1 VIALSIT
8 ALALVLIA
16 WIGYPIGATLLAWL
30 LRSRSRSAA
39 HPTARSVSVV
49 LATRHP
55 PIVVAARVRDLL
67 ATEYPRTLL
76 EIIVAVDATAT
87 DGLADY
93 AALLPRG
100 VKVVA
105 GDPPGGKAVTLNA
118 AVRAATADLVVFAD
132 SAQRFDAA
140 TIPAFVQF
148 LEQEEFGAVSG
159 AYRIGPETT
168 GAVLRAFWGL
178 ETVIRRAEA
187 RLHSLVAVT
196 GAIYVIRRR
205 LWRPLPAGLIC
216 DDLYVPL
223 QVAATGL
230 RVGFCET
237 ALASDDRTFDHR
249 QEFARKVR
257 TLTGL
262 LQVCRWFP
270 WVLAP
275 WRNPVWLQ
283 FVCHKLL
290 RLATPYLLVIAVV
303 GAVPVWAGWVAALWP
318 VAAVLLALVT
328 MVAVARPVHTQR
340 ILAKATWA
348 IWLQAAAIVAT
359 LNGLRGRWDVW
370 QHVPPSPERSLTIAR
385 A

>member
-1 VIALSIT
+1 VTALSIA
-8 ALALVLIA
+8 ALVLVLIA
-16 WIGYPIGATLLAWL
+16 WIGYPSAATLLSWL
-30 LRSRSRSAA
+30 LRPRSRSAVY
-39 HPTARSVSVV
+39 PSARSVSVL

-55 PIVVAARVRDLL
+55 PGVVAARVRDLL
-67 ATEYPRTLL
+67 ATAYPHRLL
-76 EIIVAVDATAT
+76 EIIVAVDAAAT
-87 DGLADY
+87 HGLTDY
-93 AALLPRG
+93 AELLPTSVR
-100 VKVVA
+100 VVA

-118 AVRAATADLVVFAD
+118 GVRAATSDIVVFAD

-148 LEQEEFGAVSG
+148 LAHEEFGAVSG
-159 AYRIGPETT
+159 AYRTGPETA
-168 GAVLRAFWGL
+168 GSVLRAFWGL

-196 GAIYVIRRR
+196 GAIYAIRRR
-205 LWRPLPAGLIC
+205 LWRALPVGLIC

-230 RVGFCET
+230 RVGFCEA
-237 ALASDDRTFDHR
+237 ALASDDRMFDHQ

-290 RLATPYLLVIAVV
+290 RLATPFLLVIALV
-303 GAVPVWAGWVAALWP
+303 GAAPLWAGWAAALWP
-318 VAAVLLALVT
+318 AAAVVLALVA
-328 MVAVARPVHTQR
+328 MAAVARPVLTRR
-340 ILAKATWA
+340 ILARATWA

-359 LNGLRGRWDVW
+359 FNGLLGRWDVW
-370 QHVPPSPERSLTIAR
+370 QHVPPSPKPSLTIAR

>member
-1 VIALSIT
+1 VTALSIT

-16 WIGYPIGATLLAWL
+16 WIGYPIAATVLAWL
-30 LRSRSRSAA
+30 LRSRSRRVA

-55 PIVVAARVRDLL
+55 PGVVAARVRDLL
-67 ATEYPRTLL
+67 ATGYSRDLL

-87 DGLADY
+87 DELAEY
-93 AALLPRG
+93 AALLPAG
-100 VKVVA
+100 VRVVA

-118 AVRAATADLVVFAD
+118 AVRAATSDLVVFAD

-148 LEQEEFGAVSG
+148 LEHEEFGAVSG

-196 GAIYVIRRR
+196 GAIYAIRRR

-230 RVGFCET
+230 RVGFCEA

-290 RLATPYLLVIAVV
+290 RLATPYLLVIALV
-303 GAVPVWAGWVAALWP
+303 AAAPVWAGWAAALWP
-318 VAAVLLALVT
+318 AAAVLLALVA
-328 MVAVARPVHTQR
+328 MVAVARPAQTQR

-370 QHVPPSPERSLTIAR
+370 QHAPSSPKPSLTIAR

>member
-1 VIALSIT
+1 
-8 ALALVLIA
+8 
-16 WIGYPIGATLLAWL
+16 
-30 LRSRSRSAA
+30 
-39 HPTARSVSVV
+39 
-49 LATRHP
+49 
-55 PIVVAARVRDLL
+55 
-67 ATEYPRTLL
+67 
-76 EIIVAVDATAT
+76 
-87 DGLADY
+87 
-93 AALLPRG
+93 
-100 VKVVA
+100 
-105 GDPPGGKAVTLNA
+105 
-118 AVRAATADLVVFAD
+118 
-132 SAQRFDAA
+132 
-140 TIPAFVQF
+140 VQF
-148 LEQEEFGAVSG
+148 LAHEEFGAVSG

-168 GAVLRAFWGL
+168 GSVLRAFWGL

-196 GAIYVIRRR
+196 GAIYAIRRR

-230 RVGFCET
+230 RVGFCEA

-290 RLATPYLLVIAVV
+290 RLATPYLLVIALV
-303 GAVPVWAGWVAALWP
+303 GAAPVWAGWAAALWP
-318 VAAVLLALVT
+318 AAAVLVALAT
-328 MVAVARPVHTQR
+328 MAAVARPVQTQR

-348 IWLQAAAIVAT
+348 IWLQGAAIVAT

-370 QHVPPSPERSLTIAR
+370 QHVPPSPKPSLTIVR